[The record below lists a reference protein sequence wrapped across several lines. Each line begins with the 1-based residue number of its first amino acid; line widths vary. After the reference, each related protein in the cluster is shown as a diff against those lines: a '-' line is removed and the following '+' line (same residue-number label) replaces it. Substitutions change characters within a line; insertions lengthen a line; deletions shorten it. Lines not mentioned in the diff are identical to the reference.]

1 MYTGLA
7 GDKDFNDRSTE
18 GQKIDNTSV
27 AITTKMVLRSDH
39 RIPNWRIG
47 ERWPKQNRSRL
58 IDLCAARYS
67 VTRHMQQSRS
77 SHASGCRT
85 C

>member
-27 AITTKMVLRSDH
+27 RSDH